1 MRCRGRGSHRSY
13 SRIRNSTIVIP
24 AKAGIHVDVA
34 AAFAVI
40 DVSRDDKPPS
50 KAFVRKRPSYF
61 LLSARQKKVAKE
73 KRLFKVKS
81 H

>member
-1 MRCRGRGSHRSY
+1 MRCRGRGSRRSY
-13 SRIRNSTIVIP
+13 SRIRNPSPVIP
-24 AKAGIHVDVA
+24 AKAGTHVDVA
-34 AAFAVI
+34 AAFAVT

-73 KRLFKVKS
+73 KRLFKVTS

>member
-1 MRCRGRGSHRSY
+1 MHCRGRGSRRSY
-13 SRIRNSTIVIP
+13 SRIRTLTTVIP
-24 AKAGIHVDVA
+24 AKAGTHFDFA
-34 AAFAVI
+34 AASAVI

-73 KRLFKVKS
+73 KRLF
-81 H
+81 

>member
-1 MRCRGRGSHRSY
+1 MSY
-13 SRIRNSTIVIP
+13 
-24 AKAGIHVDVA
+24 
-34 AAFAVI
+34 
-40 DVSRDDKPPS
+40 DDKPPS

-73 KRLFKVKS
+73 KRLFKVTS

>member
-1 MRCRGRGSHRSY
+1 M
-13 SRIRNSTIVIP
+13 
-24 AKAGIHVDVA
+24 
-34 AAFAVI
+34 
-40 DVSRDDKPPS
+40 SRDDKPPS
-50 KAFVRKRPSYF
+50 RAFVRKRPSYF

>member
-1 MRCRGRGSHRSY
+1 RPHDRHSGE
-13 SRIRNSTIVIP
+13 SRNP
-24 AKAGIHVDVA
+24 PEVA
-34 AAFAVI
+34 ATFAVA
-40 DVSRDDKPPS
+40 DVSCDDKRPS

-73 KRLFKVKS
+73 KRLFKVTS